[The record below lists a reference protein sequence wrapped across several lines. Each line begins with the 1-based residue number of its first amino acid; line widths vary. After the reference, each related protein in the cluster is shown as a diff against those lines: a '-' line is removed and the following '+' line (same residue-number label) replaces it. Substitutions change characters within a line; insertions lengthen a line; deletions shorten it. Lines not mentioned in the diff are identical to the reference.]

1 MGTLEKETGVYW
13 YISSTFLIMKYRKQ
27 YTSKEAKDRIEIL
40 KCSLVNY
47 QEEVLFAKTFWVSP
61 LILALCNQTKEEM
74 INNAFRKIKN
84 INEEIEY
91 CRQFL

>member
-1 MGTLEKETGVYW
+1 MRTPEKETGVYW

-27 YTSKEAKDRIEIL
+27 YTSKWAKDKIELL
-40 KCSLVNY
+40 KCSLGNY
-47 QEEVLFAKTFWVSP
+47 QEELLFAKSRWVSP

-74 INNAFRKIKN
+74 IENAFRKIKN

-91 CRQFL
+91 CKQFL